1 MKILVMLILCLNI
14 LFSQE
19 ENQNVVKTSELELFL
34 FKVGFESLLKD
45 VDSTKNKS
53 EINEEELKKLSSK
66 VELIMNEVYKEKRVL
81 NADNNSTVVIN
92 SSDKQE
98 IELLKKE
105 IELLKLQMQEFSNNK
120 ITMKN
125 EEEKKEIKEKQI
137 EDIIITKT
145 LENQTRKIA
154 VDSSNIRSKP
164 NTQAEIV
171 EVLAIDT
178 VIEIESC
185 DKYDWCKL
193 KDEEKYISKFLLN

>member
-125 EEEKKEIKEKQI
+125 DAKMINQRVI
-137 EDIIITKT
+137 
-145 LENQTRKIA
+145 LRLSENCINQ
-154 VDSSNIRSKP
+154 D
-164 NTQAEIV
+164 
-171 EVLAIDT
+171 LM
-178 VIEIESC
+178 
-185 DKYDWCKL
+185 
-193 KDEEKYISKFLLN
+193 

>member
-125 EEEKKEIKEKQI
+125 EEEKKEI
-137 EDIIITKT
+137 
-145 LENQTRKIA
+145 
-154 VDSSNIRSKP
+154 IRV
-164 NTQAEIV
+164 N
-171 EVLAIDT
+171 
-178 VIEIESC
+178 
-185 DKYDWCKL
+185 
-193 KDEEKYISKFLLN
+193 F